1 MRRGRRGRKLGRPV
15 QADDNWRL
23 KSSLHNQSQPD
34 TTSHENLQSPQ
45 PTHDSDF
52 HPKSQSRPNSKWVSQ
67 NQRAHVAKTTFVKKS
82 EVGSGSEVNEQK
94 QEEDEQKQGEE
105 EEGEGPR
112 NEQTDLNEEVVEASD
127 FTHDVDDVG
136 SRLEKLVVGVE
147 EPELS
152 EDRLRINAQ
161 LQEDEV
167 YLRI

>member
-1 MRRGRRGRKLGRPV
+1 M
-15 QADDNWRL
+15 
-23 KSSLHNQSQPD
+23 
-34 TTSHENLQSPQ
+34 
-45 PTHDSDF
+45 
-52 HPKSQSRPNSKWVSQ
+52 
-67 NQRAHVAKTTFVKKS
+67 
-82 EVGSGSEVNEQK
+82 GSGSEVNEQK